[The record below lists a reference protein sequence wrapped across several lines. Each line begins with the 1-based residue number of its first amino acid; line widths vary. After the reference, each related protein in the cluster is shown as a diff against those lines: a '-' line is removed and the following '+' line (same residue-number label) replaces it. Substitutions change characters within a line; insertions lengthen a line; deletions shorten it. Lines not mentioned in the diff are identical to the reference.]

1 MKTDWLGNPVT
12 TDSDAT
18 LQGINDFSHGF
29 LAYEEK
35 ALNILGAA
43 DADPDCALANGYA
56 AMLYM
61 FSENLAGPGLAL
73 PYMEKAETAVSGASN
88 QEAAVIAAI
97 RAWVNNDI
105 PAAITLT
112 ENIANTSPHELAIIK
127 AGQYHQFNLGNSPG
141 MLRLINPVREA
152 NADNPYVHGMA
163 AFAHEQCHQLDQ
175 AEAAAWK
182 AVELQRK
189 EPWAHHALAHIM
201 LTQGRIEE
209 GMRFFDD
216 VRETWTDLNSF
227 MFTHN
232 WWHDAVFRIA
242 RGDNDA
248 ALAIYD
254 NHVWGKLK
262 DYSQDQIGAVSLLA
276 RLELVGVDVGDRWQ
290 DVADFMAPR
299 VDDHVQPFLTMQYT
313 YGLARAGRDEADQLV
328 KSLGDFAPSAPAF
341 QRDAWLDVAL
351 PACKGL
357 VAHAKG
363 DWQTT
368 VDKLRPLTGRWL
380 EIGGSHAQRDLFDLI
395 YLDALIKSGG
405 YVAAHNILELRK
417 GWDADS
423 EPNNRALATVY
434 EKLGLLH

>member
-1 MKTDWLGNPVT
+1 MNTDWLGNPVT
-12 TDSDAT
+12 TENAAT
-18 LQGINDFSHGF
+18 LQGINDFGHGF

-35 ALNILGAA
+35 ALNILAAA

-61 FSENLAGPGLAL
+61 FSENRQGPGLAL
-73 PYMEKAETAVSGASN
+73 PYMEKAEATQGSATD
-88 QEAAVIAAI
+88 QERQVIAAV

-105 PAAITLT
+105 PRAIALT
-112 ENIANTSPHELAIIK
+112 EDIANTYPHELSLIK

-141 MLRLINPVREA
+141 MLRLINPVRDA

-163 AFAHEQCHQLDQ
+163 AFAHEQCHQLDK

-227 MFTHN
+227 MYTHN
-232 WWHDAVFRIA
+232 WWHDAVFQIA
-242 RGDNDA
+242 RGHNDA
-248 ALAIYD
+248 ALKMYD
-254 NHVWGKLK
+254 DEIWGKLK

-290 DVADFMAPR
+290 DVADHMAVR
-299 VDDHVQPFLTMQYT
+299 VDDHVQPFLTLQYA
-313 YGLARAGRDEADQLV
+313 YGLARAGRDEADQLLA
-328 KSLGDFAPSAPAF
+328 SLGDFAPQAPAF
-341 QRDAWLDVAL
+341 QRQAWHDVAL

-357 VAHAKG
+357 MAQARG
-363 DWQTT
+363 DWQTA
-368 VDKLRPLTGRWL
+368 VEFLRPLTGRWL

-405 YVAAHNILELRK
+405 YVAAHNILELRR

-423 EPNNRALATVY
+423 VPNNLALADMY
-434 EKLGLLH
+434 KELGIGD